1 MRVWQEQRR
10 SKIREI
16 RNEKQEKNGEKENKN
31 VCYMLTTNEEL
42 YEENQEKKKTEMC
55 CLVS

>member
-31 VCYMLTTNEEL
+31 ACQD
-42 YEENQEKKKTEMC
+42 QEKKTWRRC
-55 CLVS
+55 VG